1 MECYLRTVV
10 EDTKRCIQNF
20 MVKELINRI
29 EDQAR
34 GQGTHI
40 CSVFVR
46 ENFCRRALVTYFN
59 ETYHKLL
66 AELFDDNIQ

>member
-1 MECYLRTVV
+1 
-10 EDTKRCIQNF
+10 

-40 CSVFVR
+40 RSVFVR
-46 ENFCRRALVTYFN
+46 EKFVG
-59 ETYHKLL
+59 
-66 AELFDDNIQ
+66 EL